1 MFSYFLKAI
10 ENRIYSLFYSILFSM
25 LKVLPFFKLE
35 RFLQIIISFKY
46 IFMNFKDIV
55 LFYTFILNIVINL
68 IFCKPE
74 HAYIY
79 HVITL
84 FAPKRHSFISE
95 QTYRSI
101 LLICTIKPKIKISW
115 IWNFALLCLDTYYF
129 SCRELF

>member
-1 MFSYFLKAI
+1 
-10 ENRIYSLFYSILFSM
+10 
-25 LKVLPFFKLE
+25 
-35 RFLQIIISFKY
+35 
-46 IFMNFKDIV
+46 MNFKDIM
-55 LFYTFILNIVINL
+55 LFYTFVLNIVINL

-115 IWNFALLCLDTYYF
+115 T
-129 SCRELF
+129 